1 MNRDT
6 AITQQILNMTDQI
19 GPYGNITHEQTGTTG
34 FRDAQGNWIETPRF
48 TQTTTLSPEQ
58 DRIRKQ
64 SEQASLNLAS
74 LANQQ
79 SEFLGGYLGKGLDTS
94 SLTGL
99 QSQIGGPFNSNF
111 SGQVGG
117 SYNANFNNSIGGNYN
132 TDFSGGIGGGFDT
145 NFNRNIGGSYAEYLG
160 DDYRRNVD
168 LATSYAGADDFSAD
182 RKRYEDALWD
192 RQAGDRQQNQDR
204 LRTQLINSGI
214 RPGTAAF
221 DSEMARLSAAESD
234 SRLATLLAGG
244 QEQQR
249 MVGLA
254 RDAAMFG
261 NDANLNMANFGNNA
275 ISNQFSLQNNAS
287 LNRANFAAEQQA
299 RQNAAALA
307 QAQFGREGQQ
317 LGNAASL
324 GQAQFGRE
332 GQQLG
337 NAASLG
343 QAQFGSSQQQL
354 GNQSA
359 AQEAAFNNQARAQG
373 MQEQFA
379 QRNQPINEISAL
391 MSGGQVTM
399 PSFGQTPQ
407 TGVAGVD
414 YTGLVNQKYQSELQS
429 SQAAM
434 GGLFGLGSS
443 LLGMLPFSD
452 RRLKEDI
459 KRVGQ
464 TDAGVPVYTYRYK
477 NDDVVYMGVMA
488 QDVPE
493 ARVMDPSG
501 YYRVDYRKVS

>member
-1 MNRDT
+1 MISTPKAPDPYETAQAQSGMNRDT

-19 GPYGNITHEQTGTTG
+19 GPYGSITNSQTGTTG
-34 FRDAQGNWIETPRF
+34 FQDAQGNWIETPRF

-58 DRIRKQ
+58 DRIRQQ

-79 SEFLGGYLGKGLDTS
+79 SDFLGGYLGKGLDTS

-117 SYNANFNNSIGGNYN
+117 GFNTQFGQ
-132 TDFSGGIGGGFDT
+132 D
-145 NFNRNIGGSYAEYLG
+145 IGGSYSDQLG
-160 DDYRRNVD
+160 GNYTSSLGPDWQ
-168 LATSYAGADDFSAD
+168 TSYAGADDFSAD
-182 RKRYEDALWD
+182 RQRYEDALWD

-204 LRTQLINSGI
+204 LRTQLVNSGI

-249 MVGLA
+249 MVGLS

-261 NDANLNMANFGNNA
+261 NDATMQRAAFGNQSELA
-275 ISNQFSLQNNAS
+275 RMQAQNQ
-287 LNRANFAAEQQA
+287 AAMGS
-299 RQNAAALA
+299 
-307 QAQFGREGQQ
+307 AQFGREGQMAQ
-317 LGNAASL
+317 NAAAMAQAGYGSQQQQL
-324 GQAQFGRE
+324 SNQAAAQQAQF
-332 GQQLG
+332 
-337 NAASLG
+337 A
-343 QAQFGSSQQQL
+343 
-354 GNQSA
+354 
-359 AQEAAFNNQARAQG
+359 NQARAQG
-373 MQEQFA
+373 MSEMFA

-434 GGLFGLGSS
+434 GGLFGL
-443 LLGMLPFSD
+443 LGTGLSMFSD
-452 RRLKEDI
+452 PRLKENI
-459 KRVGQ
+459 KLVGS
-464 TDAGVPVYTYRYK
+464 THGGTPVYTYTYK
-477 NDDVVYMGVMA
+477 GSPVTHMGVMA
-488 QDVPE
+488 TE
-493 ARVMDPSG
+493 APQEAVSEHASG
-501 YYRVDYRKVS
+501 FLMVDYGKVS